1 MLEKILERE
10 REDLQKEREDNRKE
24 KQRRQNMGTIIV
36 GTLRHVKQ
44 FDLTVGTT
52 ILRMALTVRDEA
64 IQPVSIFFLL
74 LGWIGQQLR

>member
-44 FDLTVGTT
+44 
-52 ILRMALTVRDEA
+52 RVRVKGYGETC
-64 IQPVSIFFLL
+64 ISVWPLL
-74 LGWIGQQLR
+74 ITNNHTCANNII